1 MLVSRLKI
9 VFDDK
14 ITEAQLGF
22 VPGREISKSTH
33 FLKLIQA
40 KLEES
45 DEEGHMVIALDWEK
59 AFDRV
64 SWDYL
69 HNATKAL
76 GFGPNIR
83 GWIRTVYNHEAPPL
97 RCIRTNENQK

>member
-1 MLVSRLKI
+1 MKR
-9 VFDDK
+9 
-14 ITEAQLGF
+14 
-22 VPGREISKSTH
+22 
-33 FLKLIQA
+33 IQA

-45 DEEGHMVIALDWEK
+45 DEEGLIIALNWEK

-64 SWDYL
+64 SSDYL

-83 GWIRTVYNHEAPPL
+83 GWIRTVYDHEAPPL
-97 RCIRTNENQK
+97 VRVHPYRWNQK